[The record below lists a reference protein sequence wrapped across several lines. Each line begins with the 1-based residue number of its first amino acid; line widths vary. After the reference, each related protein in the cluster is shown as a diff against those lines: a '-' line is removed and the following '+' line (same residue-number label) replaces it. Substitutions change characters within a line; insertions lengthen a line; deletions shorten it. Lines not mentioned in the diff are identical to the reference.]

1 MSTAE
6 SSASNSSFANMNRAR
21 AFARCMGDDMATSSA
36 GFADPF
42 SEGKIK
48 TSTKKTE
55 STAGK
60 VLWSES

>member
-6 SSASNSSFANMNRAR
+6 SNASNSSFANMSRSR
-21 AFARCMGDDMATSSA
+21 AFARCMGDDMEKSTA

-42 SEGKIK
+42 SKVKE
-48 TSTKKTE
+48 TKSTE
-55 STAGK
+55 STESK